1 MKNFWNKYKYLI
13 IIIAITLAAGYIR
26 FNRLSVPQEP
36 VFDEVYYPKW
46 ASEFLA
52 GQTPYDVH
60 PPLVKLLIAYSISLF
75 GNTQW
80 AWRFFSALLG
90 TLLIP
95 LTYLFTVKL
104 FTRRAE
110 SRNSGNVVA
119 LIASFL
125 IAFDG
130 LFFVMSRTAII
141 EIFAV
146 FFIVL
151 TYYFFCGFIKSQ
163 SKYKPFWMIAT
174 GIAVGLAVS
183 IKWTNIA
190 SWGFIVLWTLLSW
203 QEIIPKNNR
212 FSYYVLL
219 FLCFFILP
227 ILIYF
232 DIFYFWYHNTPD
244 FFDKVADWHKQ
255 AFAFHLNLKDG
266 HPYASRFWSW
276 PLLIRPV
283 WFYYQTRDGLIYGI
297 NALGNP
303 AIWWPALI
311 AFFWGFWHFIKT
323 KNKELFFC
331 FLAFLLSYL
340 PWIAIS
346 RVQFNYYYLPS
357 LFFSIIILAYFWS
370 YYFNHYQKQIYL
382 YLFIVLLLFAF
393 FYPILADWGISAWY
407 YNLHIW
413 MRSWI

>member
-146 FFIVL
+146 FFI
-151 TYYFFCGFIKSQ
+151 YQF
-163 SKYKPFWMIAT
+163 P
-174 GIAVGLAVS
+174 
-183 IKWTNIA
+183 
-190 SWGFIVLWTLLSW
+190 
-203 QEIIPKNNR
+203 
-212 FSYYVLL
+212 
-219 FLCFFILP
+219 
-227 ILIYF
+227 
-232 DIFYFWYHNTPD
+232 
-244 FFDKVADWHKQ
+244 
-255 AFAFHLNLKDG
+255 
-266 HPYASRFWSW
+266 PY
-276 PLLIRPV
+276 L
-283 WFYYQTRDGLIYGI
+283 
-297 NALGNP
+297 
-303 AIWWPALI
+303 
-311 AFFWGFWHFIKT
+311 
-323 KNKELFFC
+323 
-331 FLAFLLSYL
+331 
-340 PWIAIS
+340 
-346 RVQFNYYYLPS
+346 
-357 LFFSIIILAYFWS
+357 
-370 YYFNHYQKQIYL
+370 
-382 YLFIVLLLFAF
+382 
-393 FYPILADWGISAWY
+393 
-407 YNLHIW
+407 
-413 MRSWI
+413 